1 MRFVKHCGDLDQLV
15 EQREQTVFKLE
26 RAILR
31 DRERA
36 AAAVTVTSLNGE
48 AGDGAAKADTGTMK
62 EGRGGD
68 EETGG
73 PSTTTAETTATAAP
87 VQESAATRKLR
98 PRLAT
103 QNQEVGDLLDKYAEA
118 HTQHEVGISV
128 RMGRSAGGGAS
139 SLASAIPENDAAS
152 AATAGIN
159 AKTANMSPVKTFA
172 TSTVMV
178 KSIPRGSV
186 PSTSMREALTSVDEG
201 DDGEFDKEGGL
212 GGEIGKEHEIEYFTG
227 DIVVDFNENSRSASL
242 DSKES
247 FGRER
252 TASTWDEFG
261 VESWA
266 GIDTSIGEAIDTPP
280 ASPLPSPEFLDTKTP
295 SPTDYIVDSPA
306 SSVASNEFP
315 GSPSHLLPTNTSPSD
330 AVVLA
335 SDSISGVGG
344 SGEIRARTFS
354 EASESSNPAI
364 LSSGHVPVSSRRQ
377 RLSLSPAMGRIV
389 LQNSSDLWHHGGKKN
404 SSDNLMRDTS
414 NSSDT
419 TTTISR
425 NPSLG
430 NDLRRRTSDLDDTS
444 RRASSGLDGT
454 TSGGDGG
461 EWFPLTGSLMDLWRE
476 IRTDAKHDSSKKREA
491 SANKGAGANSDKAFL
506 TFKTVAAATTA
517 VQAWG
522 KNDTISLIFFAS
534 PSTSFPFFL
543 FFFFFSWWLKS
554 EYILYTF

>member
-1 MRFVKHCGDLDQLV
+1 
-15 EQREQTVFKLE
+15 
-26 RAILR
+26 
-31 DRERA
+31 
-36 AAAVTVTSLNGE
+36 
-48 AGDGAAKADTGTMK
+48 
-62 EGRGGD
+62 
-68 EETGG
+68 
-73 PSTTTAETTATAAP
+73 
-87 VQESAATRKLR
+87 
-98 PRLAT
+98 
-103 QNQEVGDLLDKYAEA
+103 
-118 HTQHEVGISV
+118 
-128 RMGRSAGGGAS
+128 
-139 SLASAIPENDAAS
+139 
-152 AATAGIN
+152 
-159 AKTANMSPVKTFA
+159 
-172 TSTVMV
+172 
-178 KSIPRGSV
+178 
-186 PSTSMREALTSVDEG
+186 
-201 DDGEFDKEGGL
+201 
-212 GGEIGKEHEIEYFTG
+212 
-227 DIVVDFNENSRSASL
+227 
-242 DSKES
+242 
-247 FGRER
+247 
-252 TASTWDEFG
+252 
-261 VESWA
+261 
-266 GIDTSIGEAIDTPP
+266 
-280 ASPLPSPEFLDTKTP
+280 
-295 SPTDYIVDSPA
+295 
-306 SSVASNEFP
+306 
-315 GSPSHLLPTNTSPSD
+315 
-330 AVVLA
+330 VVLA

-414 NSSDT
+414 N
-419 TTTISR
+419 
-425 NPSLG
+425 SLG

-517 VQAWG
+517 VQACV